1 LGEFGNHR
9 LSLITVSPAL
19 NVNVSG
25 QSQEVCALPQRQS
38 DCCAIQGC
46 PMNAGRA

>member
-9 LSLITVSPAL
+9 LSLITVRPAL

-25 QSQEVCALPQRQS
+25 QSQEVCALRNARAT
-38 DCCAIQGC
+38 CCAIQGC